1 MCDTRL
7 NELCRL
13 MIAQDARIR
22 GRSACFENDQEVCTV
37 LPMLYPIDPIDLSM
51 LVAKL
56 KISSADADADVKP
69 MVQVLMPA
77 SSTPILIKNNDE
89 LLPPIIATLGQPII
103 NPVIIGTPLP
113 VPLMLTTTTTTTTTP
128 APAIEI
134 DTTTI
139 TTTSSTTSTTTSTTP
154 PPATSPTTIQIP
166 IVEMVTTTAPTTITS
181 STAMPQP
188 NDTLVLDIEEPH
200 LHPNETQENH
210 GNAIPNNNSSSDGAE
225 LPLPTG
231 EHQVSQS
238 EQVQLQQT
246 PLVEAGERV
255 VEHVADT
262 VPDTVAKTEYETV
275 VYIPMLLAPPATPPS
290 SKTNLLEE
298 DSQDSQSN
306 SVLPGDLEHAAQDL
320 QIPEEPPEE

>member
-56 KISSADADADVKP
+56 KIGSADADADVKP

-103 NPVIIGTPLP
+103 NPVIIGTPPLP
-113 VPLMLTTTTTTTTTP
+113 VPLMLTTTTTTTTTTP
-128 APAIEI
+128 APPIQI

-139 TTTSSTTSTTTSTTP
+139 TTTSSTTLTTTSTTP
-154 PPATSPTTIQIP
+154 PPATSSTTIQIP
-166 IVEMVTTTAPTTITS
+166 VVEMVTTTAPTTITS

-200 LHPNETQENH
+200 LRPNETQESH
-210 GNAIPNNNSSSDGAE
+210 GNAIPNNNSSSDNVE
-225 LPLPTG
+225 LPLPAV
-231 EHQVSQS
+231 EHEVSQP
-238 EQVQLQQT
+238 EQA

-275 VYIPMLLAPPATPPS
+275 EYIPNVVLAPPATPPS